1 MIKLR
6 WLVAIAACL
15 LMTSC
20 KPKTIVPTCVPLSN
34 QPSPIDQKSES
45 VTTIIQIDGTPSM
58 QGFTKNFTNSRY
70 AQTLDLLDR
79 ASTTTWKTSI
89 VQYFRFGT
97 AKQQIDRQTYLQA
110 KLPEFYTGDNPVFR
124 VSQIESVITPAAKE
138 RVSIIVTD
146 LYQKDSDTNL
156 VLRRLKEDYLQ
167 KGYAVGILAI
177 RSEFDGTIYDVGI
190 KNTQFT
196 YSTQGKKLEQFRPFY
211 VLVLGSYGN
220 IFNYFNEINKISN
233 DLIEDEQIT
242 IFYPQVVSQISTFQ
256 SDNLPDLPQG
266 IRRLKTI
273 NDGKVLLKVNEQ
285 PIEILNINKNTDDKY
300 SINYQAPYNPLPY
313 TLPIES
319 GAIAVSSVAQSFD
332 TTTRDFQPVN
342 GMKALQLND
351 WKTDKTK
358 LSFVTKISSNEL
370 EEGVYLFNVDVL
382 PQNLKDWEWWEK
394 WNSNESSL
402 DGARTNNL
410 LPFFQGLKSLTTEQI
425 IANKASIG
433 RFCYAIKKN

>member
-20 KPKTIVPTCVPLSN
+20 KPKTILPTCVPLSDN
-34 QPSPIDQKSES
+34 SAIDQKSES

-79 ASTTTWKTSI
+79 ASTTTWKTSQ

-97 AKQQIDRQTYLQA
+97 AKQQIDRQAYLQA

-124 VSQIESVITPAAKE
+124 VSQIESAIAPAAKD

-156 VLRRLKEDYLQ
+156 VLKKLKEDYLQ

-177 RSEFDGTIYDVGI
+177 RSEFDGIVYDVGI
-190 KNTQFT
+190 QNTQFA
-196 YSTQGKKLEQFRPFY
+196 YNTQGKKIDQFRPFY

-220 IFNYFNEINKISN
+220 IYNYFNEIKKTSN
-233 DLIEDEQIT
+233 SLIKDEQFA
-242 IFYPQVVSQISTFQ
+242 IFYPQVVSQASAFQ
-256 SDNLPDLPQG
+256 AENLPDLPKG

-273 NDGKVLLKVNEQ
+273 NDGKVMVKVDEQ
-285 PIEILNINKNTDDKY
+285 PIEIINITKNADD
-300 SINYQAPYNPLPY
+300 SHRINYQVPYNPLPY
-313 TLPIES
+313 TLPIEP
-319 GAIAVSSVAQSFD
+319 AAVTISSVARSFN
-332 TTTRDFQPVN
+332 TIKKDFQPVK
-342 GMKALQLND
+342 GLKAIQLNG
-351 WKTDKTK
+351 WKTDKNNI
-358 LSFVTKISSNEL
+358 SFVTNINSKDIDP
-370 EEGVYLFNVDVL
+370 GVYLFTVDVI
-382 PQNLKDWEWWEK
+382 PQDLKTWGWWQK
-394 WNSNESSL
+394 WNSNESSF
-402 DGARTNNL
+402 DGAKTNNL
-410 LPFFQGLKSLTTEQI
+410 LPFFQGLKSITTELI
-425 IANKASIG
+425 TVNKASIG

>member
-1 MIKLR
+1 MIKRR

-34 QPSPIDQKSES
+34 NPIDRKSDS
-45 VTTIIQIDGTPSM
+45 ITTIIQVDGTPSM

-97 AKQQIDRQTYLQA
+97 TKQQVNRQTYLQA

-124 VSQIESVITPAAKE
+124 VSQIENAIAPAAKD
-138 RVSIIVTD
+138 RISIIVTD

-156 VLRRLKEDYLQ
+156 VLKKLKEDYLQ
-167 KGYAVGILAI
+167 KGYAIGILAI
-177 RSEFDGTIYDVGI
+177 RSEFDGIIYDVGI
-190 KNTQFT
+190 KNTQFP
-196 YSTQGKKLEQFRPFY
+196 YSTQGKKTEQFRPFY

-220 IFNYFNEINKISN
+220 ISSYFDEIKKTSAS
-233 DLIEDEQIT
+233 LIKDEQFV
-242 IFYPQVVSQISTFQ
+242 IFYPQVVGQASAFQ
-256 SDNLPDLPQG
+256 QESLPDLPSG

-273 NDGKVLLKVNEQ
+273 NDGKVLVKVDEQ
-285 PIEILNINKNTDDKY
+285 PIEIINITKNPDSNY

-313 TLPIES
+313 TLPIEPAAV
-319 GAIAVSSVAQSFD
+319 AISSVAQSFD
-332 TTTRDFQPVN
+332 PKTKDFQPSN
-342 GMKALQLND
+342 SSKALELNK
-351 WKTDKTK
+351 WKVDKNNIG
-358 LSFVTKISSNEL
+358 FVTKINSNDL
-370 EEGVYLFNVDVL
+370 DPGVHLFTIDVI
-382 PQNLKDWEWWEK
+382 PQDLKTWGWWQT
-394 WNSNESSL
+394 WNSNESSF
-402 DGARTNNL
+402 DGAKTNNL
-410 LPFFQGLKSLTTEQI
+410 LPFFQGLKSLTIELITT
-425 IANKASIG
+425 NKASIG

>member
-34 QPSPIDQKSES
+34 PLVAVDQKSDS
-45 VTTIIQIDGTPSM
+45 VTTLIQIDGTPSM

-97 AKQQIDRQTYLQA
+97 AKQQINRQTYLQA

-124 VSQIESVITPAAKE
+124 VSQIENAIAPAAKD

-156 VLRRLKEDYLQ
+156 VLKKLKEDYLQ

-177 RSEFDGTIYDVGI
+177 RSEFDGIIYDVGI
-190 KNTQFT
+190 KNTQFS
-196 YSTQGKKLEQFRPFY
+196 YRTQGKKLEQFRPFY

-220 IFNYFNEINKISN
+220 IYNYFNEIKKTS
-233 DLIEDEQIT
+233 DSLIEDEQFT
-242 IFYPQVVSQISTFQ
+242 IFYPQVVRQPSTFQ
-256 SDNLPDLPQG
+256 PQNLPDLPQG

-273 NDGKVLLKVNEQ
+273 NDGKVLLKIDDQ
-285 PIEILNINKNTDDKY
+285 PIEIINVNKNTKDNY

-313 TLPIES
+313 TLPITP
-319 GAIAVSSVAQSFD
+319 GGVAINSVAQSFD
-332 TTTRDFQPVN
+332 PISKDFQSLN
-342 GMKALQLND
+342 SSKALQLNQ
-351 WKTDKTK
+351 WKTTTNNI
-358 LSFVTKISSNEL
+358 SFVTKINSNDL
-370 EEGVYLFNVDVL
+370 DPGVYLFTVDVL
-382 PQNLKDWEWWEK
+382 PQELKDWEWWEK
-394 WNSNESSL
+394 WNSNESSF
-402 DGARTNNL
+402 DGAKTNNL
-410 LPFFQGLKSLTTEQI
+410 LPFFQGLKSLTTESI
-425 IANKASIG
+425 VANKASVG

>member
-97 AKQQIDRQTYLQA
+97 AKQQINRQTYLQA

-124 VSQIESVITPAAKE
+124 VSQIESAITPAAKE

-156 VLRRLKEDYLQ
+156 VLRKLKEDYLQ

-190 KNTQFT
+190 KNTQFA

-211 VLVLGSYGN
+211 VIVLGSYGN
-220 IFNYFNEINKISN
+220 IFNYFDGIKKTSN
-233 DLIEDEQIT
+233 NLIKNEQIT
-242 IFYPQVVSQISTFQ
+242 IFYPQIVRQVSTFQ
-256 SDNLPDLPQG
+256 ADNLPDLPQG

-273 NDGKVLLKVNEQ
+273 NDGKVLLKVNDQ
-285 PIEILNINKNTDDKY
+285 PIEILNINKNTDDNH

-319 GAIAVSSVAQSFD
+319 GAVAVSSAAQSFD
-332 TTTRDFQPVN
+332 TTTKDFQPVN
-342 GMKALQLND
+342 GTKALHFND

-358 LSFVTKISSNEL
+358 LSFVTKINSNQL
-370 EEGVYLFNVDVL
+370 DPGVYLFTVDII
-382 PQNLKDWEWWEK
+382 PQELKDWEWWEK
-394 WNSNESSL
+394 WNSNESSF
-402 DGARTNNL
+402 DGAKTNNL
-410 LPFFQGLKSLTTEQI
+410 LPFLQGLKSLTVEQI
-425 IANKASIG
+425 TANKASIG